1 MMRLVDTDENLK
13 EMDGKH
19 FLKPFFSIFKKCIEL
34 KENRIYIRGEF
45 TRKNC
50 KTAVLL
56 YCFQI

>member
-13 EMDGKH
+13 EMEGKH

-45 TRKNC
+45 TRK
-50 KTAVLL
+50 KL
-56 YCFQI
+56 